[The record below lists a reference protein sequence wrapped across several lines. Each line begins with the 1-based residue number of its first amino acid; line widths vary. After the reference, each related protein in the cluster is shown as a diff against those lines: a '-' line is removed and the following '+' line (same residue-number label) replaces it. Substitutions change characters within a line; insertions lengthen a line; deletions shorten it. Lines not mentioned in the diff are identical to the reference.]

1 MNSNDVSD
9 FVEASCLNYKV
20 EFFQLRSAPTMRQ
33 VLSGANLSYMHIV
46 DATPEP
52 EAEFQRCLEAKKIH
66 LGYFAVK
73 RQVPDT
79 DHWKKDQVKTI
90 DVTIRVFSSSLEDL
104 MQHAYSGL
112 RLESENFPAKSA
124 PDGL

>member
-1 MNSNDVSD
+1 MHDDVID
-9 FVEASCLNYKV
+9 FVEASCDRYKH
-20 EFFQLRSAPTMRQ
+20 EYFQLRSTPSLSQ
-33 VLSGANLSYMHIV
+33 VLSGGNLSYLYIV

-52 EAEFQRCLEAKKIH
+52 EEVFQRCLSAKKIH

-79 DHWKKDQVKTI
+79 DHWKKGQTKVI
-90 DVTIRVFSSSLEDL
+90 DVTIRVFASNMSEL
-104 MQHAYSGL
+104 MQFAYSWL
-112 RLESENFPAKSA
+112 RLESENFPAKSE